1 MWSKLFNWKK
11 AEKKQTETETES
23 VDVVRLALTEI
34 DKNIAQNRKALHET
48 QNTQIQI
55 QEKLREQI
63 LELNSLNDK
72 AEQALRKNDE
82 TQAKNLLGKAQW
94 LKEQAQQYQH
104 LLAQLAQTIQ
114 QLEKQIAGLEMRK
127 VEIATKET
135 LLTARLQKVTSEKE
149 MQSYLGELDKTLGFD
164 SFERQIEAISI
175 ENRLANDILA
185 FDEALENSTN
195 LPKDN
200 SSISSKDNLPAQN
213 IQSLQQKF
221 AQEAQEKQ
229 AQKMNTIFG
238 RYFDAQKTAQQDKK
252 KTQDFQAMRQELFSS
267 FFAPKETEE
276 QQEQPKQPTPN
287 IQASSKDK
295 LITDFFVDK
304 NTEPESQP
312 KTDKQKQIDDF
323 FGN

>member
-1 MWSKLFNWKK
+1 
-11 AEKKQTETETES
+11 
-23 VDVVRLALTEI
+23 
-34 DKNIAQNRKALHET
+34 
-48 QNTQIQI
+48 
-55 QEKLREQI
+55 
-63 LELNSLNDK
+63 
-72 AEQALRKNDE
+72 
-82 TQAKNLLGKAQW
+82 
-94 LKEQAQQYQH
+94 
-104 LLAQLAQTIQ
+104 
-114 QLEKQIAGLEMRK
+114 
-127 VEIATKET
+127 
-135 LLTARLQKVTSEKE
+135 
-149 MQSYLGELDKTLGFD
+149 
-164 SFERQIEAISI
+164 
-175 ENRLANDILA
+175 
-185 FDEALENSTN
+185 
-195 LPKDN
+195 
-200 SSISSKDNLPAQN
+200 LPAQN